1 MCAYEIR
8 VFQNHQLLLDLEDQ
22 VLQCPGNLRVH
33 IANVHTRQLL
43 VLAEQPAI
51 KDGAQRQINGAG
63 VEQGLADKLPQD
75 AKVRNGFPVVVF
87 LINK

>member
-1 MCAYEIR
+1 
-8 VFQNHQLLLDLEDQ
+8 
-22 VLQCPGNLRVH
+22 
-33 IANVHTRQLL
+33 
-43 VLAEQPAI
+43 LAEQPAI